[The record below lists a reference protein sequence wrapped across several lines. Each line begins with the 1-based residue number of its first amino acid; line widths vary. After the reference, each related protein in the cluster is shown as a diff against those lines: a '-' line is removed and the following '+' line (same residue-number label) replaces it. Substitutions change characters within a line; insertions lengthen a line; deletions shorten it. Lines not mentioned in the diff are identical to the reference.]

1 MYYYYLSTFSLRI
14 INVYLECEIKLN
26 FKISIAMILKV
37 LGALVLLAAIRSKP
51 GLQVFFVSSSLPRN
65 DWSMLDLAE
74 LEEEWKIGDDA
85 EDWRTPDD
93 HLFHLL
99 ERERQLAFNKMQ
111 TLMGDK
117 TGSGGKRNEKALERA
132 ALDVQHAGKAVM
144 IFAQLRNDSAPK
156 DGWSFD
162 SMAAVCDDW
171 SVSALV

>member
-1 MYYYYLSTFSLRI
+1 
-14 INVYLECEIKLN
+14 
-26 FKISIAMILKV
+26 
-37 LGALVLLAAIRSKP
+37 
-51 GLQVFFVSSSLPRN
+51 
-65 DWSMLDLAE
+65 MLDLAE

-85 EDWRTPDD
+85 EDLRTPDD

-99 ERERQLAFNKMQ
+99 ERERQLAFDKMQ

-117 TGSGGKRNEKALERA
+117 TSSGGKRNKKALERA

-156 DGWSFD
+156 DGWTFD
-162 SMAAVCDDW
+162 SMAAVCDEW